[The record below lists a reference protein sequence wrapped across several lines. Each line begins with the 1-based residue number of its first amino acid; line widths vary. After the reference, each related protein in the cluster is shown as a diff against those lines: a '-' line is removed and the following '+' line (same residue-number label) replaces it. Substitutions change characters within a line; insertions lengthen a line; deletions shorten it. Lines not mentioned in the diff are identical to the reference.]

1 MGNERYKGSASK
13 LRQGIAVIKKIMFLV
28 FIMTSYSLLLAQDI
42 FVGWNILIG
51 VPKNKGLGLSIN
63 NEYKFEK
70 TPISIRLSAKFFKGI
85 FEDSPYL
92 SGYYHELTTV
102 ETNFLYRFSDE
113 IARPYVG
120 LGIGYTFVSFDNE
133 AMGLVADNCFVSSKD
148 PGNAINYNVLA
159 GITFISQDF
168 FAFYVEFLYRIININ
183 FMSDLD
189 CRFSED
195 ATLGM
200 FTLPKSVLVNTLF
213 INIGFGFRL

>member
-1 MGNERYKGSASK
+1 M
-13 LRQGIAVIKKIMFLV
+13 IKKIMFLV
-28 FIMTSYSLLLAQDI
+28 FIMTSNSLLLAQDI

-63 NEYKFEK
+63 GEYQFEK

-148 PGNAINYNVLA
+148 PENAINYNVLA
-159 GITFISQDF
+159 GISFLSQDF
-168 FAFYVEFLYRIININ
+168 FSFYVEFLYRIISVN
-183 FMSDLD
+183 FISELD
-189 CRFSED
+189 CNSSALVASRK
-195 ATLGM
+195 L
-200 FTLPKSVLVNTLF
+200 TLPQSILLNTLF
-213 INIGFGFRL
+213 MNIGFRFRL